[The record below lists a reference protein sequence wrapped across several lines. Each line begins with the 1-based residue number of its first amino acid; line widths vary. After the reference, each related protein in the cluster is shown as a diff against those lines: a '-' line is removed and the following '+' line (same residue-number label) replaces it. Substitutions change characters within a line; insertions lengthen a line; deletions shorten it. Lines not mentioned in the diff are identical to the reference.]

1 MRSRFDE
8 YTKVFQKYGFVEDWS
23 DDYIEWDNTE
33 EALNITFTRQTHGS
47 YYYDLIKFDDNHEWG
62 EYKICDDVNIE
73 ELENTLKSYFRK
85 NKINKLF

>member
-8 YTKVFQKYGFVEDWS
+8 YTEVFQKYGFVEDWS
-23 DDYIEWDNTE
+23 DDHIEWDNTE
-33 EALNITFTRQTHGS
+33 EALNITFTRQTYGT
-47 YYYDLIKFDDNHEWG
+47 YYYDLIKFDDNHEWD

-85 NKINKLF
+85 NRINKLF